1 LAYPGA
7 QQFTLNRKNE
17 HNLWRFHGDAAVSAV
32 DDAAVNYQSPSI
44 LAAGANAQSITILA
58 TLINLCMA
66 LICIKAPA
74 FIERIGKGKR
84 GAMTL
89 AVLNFCAWMPLI
101 LMFFFAPKGIGP
113 GWVAALW
120 LINVIPG
127 MLLTFQRDNWLSNI
141 VPRERLGRYLG
152 QRLAIKS
159 AFYLGAFCFLG
170 YMLDSMGEISLAHFA
185 VVFVIASGASLV
197 DFLIFSSMHE
207 PHEKQFSSVQ
217 APKVNIKFGM
227 FDFMGEIKAKKLHFF
242 MTFTSL
248 FYLTVGLSGPLYAV
262 YMLQEQHF
270 SYLSYTI
277 VIAAEFLAR
286 VISAPFWGRYA
297 DKAGNIKVLSVIS
310 RIIPIIPIF
319 WLFCSNVGY
328 LAMVQTLSGISW
340 GAYDLCTQNYI
351 YKVAPPEKKLRY
363 IVYTRCFILFST
375 AMGGIGGVYLIR
387 EIFPIFGSQILS
399 VFLVVGILRALTV
412 LVLRPKLIDMA
423 MSYGRTVSS
432 PEVELDTTGQI
443 KVIRHGLFYHREKP
457 PRPVLGKG
465 AVKNRAAVFTAQ
477 PANIAH
483 RQPVWRAQEP
493 KSPILKNGMIELPE
507 NVKVTPQQDWL
518 NIQRS
523 IEKKKK
529 EAQTMETET
538 MVINPRRHPW
548 LHNEEVAR
556 YFHKQT
562 TERNMATQ
570 AKTASEKSS
579 REGLFY
585 NSGAWSD
592 YKQASLKTAMLEAE
606 RLRDQGE
613 EITPEPR
620 ENAFEYRPG
629 IAGTDVTRMFGRKY

>member
-1 LAYPGA
+1 MAYPGK
-7 QQFTLNRKNE
+7 QPFLLNRKNE
-17 HNLWRFHGDAAVSAV
+17 RNLWRFHGDAAVSAV
-32 DDAAVNYQSPSI
+32 DDAAVNYQAPSI
-44 LAAGANAQSITILA
+44 IAAGANAQSITILA

-89 AVLNFCAWMPLI
+89 AALNFCAWIPLI
-101 LMFFFAPKGIGP
+101 LMFFFAPRGIGL
-113 GWVAALW
+113 GWVAGLW
-120 LINVIPG
+120 LINVMPG
-127 MLLTFQRDNWLSNI
+127 MLLTFQRDNWLSNL
-141 VPRERLGRYLG
+141 VPQQRLGRYLG
-152 QRLAIKS
+152 QRLAVKS
-159 AFYLGAFCFLG
+159 ACYLGAFCFLG
-170 YMLDSMGEISLAHFA
+170 YMLDSMGDTSLANFA
-185 VVFVIASGASLV
+185 VVFAIASGVSLV
-197 DFLIFSSMHE
+197 DFLIFNFMHE
-207 PHEKQFSSVQ
+207 PRERQFNSVV
-217 APKVNIKFGM
+217 ATNVNIKFGI
-227 FDFMGEIKAKKLHFF
+227 FNFMSEIKAKKLHFF
-242 MTFTSL
+242 MAFTSM

-270 SYLSYTI
+270 TYLSYTI
-277 VIAAEFLAR
+277 IIASEYLAR

-297 DKAGNIKVLSVIS
+297 DKAGNIKVLSVVS
-310 RIIPIIPIF
+310 RVIPIIPIF

-363 IVYTRCFILFST
+363 IIYTRCFILFST
-375 AMGGIGGVYLIR
+375 ATGGLGGVYLIR
-387 EIFPIFGSQILS
+387 GIFPIFGSQILS
-399 VFLVVGILRALTV
+399 VFLVCGIFRVLIV

-423 MSYGRTVSS
+423 MSYGVTASS
-432 PEVELDTTGQI
+432 PEVELDTTGQSQ
-443 KVIRHGLFYHREKP
+443 VVRRGLFYHREKP
-457 PRPVLGKG
+457 PQPVLNRDI
-465 AVKNRAAVFTAQ
+465 VKNRTVIFTTQ
-477 PANIAH
+477 PQNIAH
-483 RQPVWRAQEP
+483 RQPVWKAQAP
-493 KSPILKNGMIELPE
+493 SVAQLKNGMIELPE
-507 NVKVTPQQDWL
+507 GAKVTHQRDWL

-529 EAQTMETET
+529 EAKTMETET
-538 MVINPRRHPW
+538 MEINPRRHPW

-606 RLRDQGE
+606 RLRDHGE
-613 EITPEPR
+613 EITPEPVD
-620 ENAFEYRPG
+620 NGFDYRPG
-629 IAGTDVTRMFGRKY
+629 VAGTDVTRFMKMSK